1 LVVGN
6 AEAIGAIDKD
16 ATLRIGNDVAVHYRA
31 APALRGRHSKRIE
44 TMKVLSPNMAW
55 LLKMLHVAC

>member
-1 LVVGN
+1 LN
-6 AEAIGAIDKD
+6 TRESLSAK
-16 ATLRIGNDVAVHYRA
+16 HRA
-31 APALRGRHSKRIE
+31 DLEDIE